1 MSLLHRHRNETKKDN
16 HDKESPAR
24 SDAKDAPKDDA
35 GGGPVPPEAGP
46 DSPAQLSGNSLW
58 NAVKRTIAEF
68 QDDNLSDWAAALTY
82 YGVLSIFP
90 GLLVLAAVLGLLG
103 DDTLTRVVDS
113 VRPLLPAETTQILE
127 SMAGQ
132 LSAADTSSGLIA
144 LVGLAGAFWSAS
156 GYVGAFMRASN
167 AIYEVPEGRPVWK
180 TLPIRVGVT
189 ALVGLMLI
197 ACAVIVVFTGGLAD
211 RVGSAIGLG
220 EAAVTVWDIAK
231 WPVLLVIV
239 SLMFAVLYW
248 ASPNAKTG
256 GFRWVTPGGFVAVL
270 LWVVASAGF
279 GFYVANFGSYNKTY
293 GTLAGIIVFLV
304 WLWISNIAILFGAE
318 MDAELERRRAIAA
331 GTPPDKEPFL
341 ELRDDRKVK
350 K

>member
-1 MSLLHRHRNETKKDN
+1 MSLLHRHGNDAKTDKHDEQGTKPAD
-16 HDKESPAR
+16 ESPA
-24 SDAKDAPKDDA
+24 S
-35 GGGPVPPEAGP
+35 PEEGP

-58 NAVKRTIAEF
+58 NAIKRTVTEF
-68 QDDNLSDWAAALTY
+68 QDDNLTDWAAALTY

-113 VRPLLPAETTQILE
+113 IKPLLPTETGDILD

-144 LVGLAGAFWSAS
+144 LLGLAGAFWSAS

-167 AIYEVPEGRPVWK
+167 SIYEVPEGRPVWK

-189 ALVGLMLI
+189 ALVGIMLV
-197 ACAVIVVFTGGLAD
+197 ACAVIVVFTGGLAET
-211 RVGSAIGLG
+211 VGSAIGLG
-220 EAAVTVWDIAK
+220 DAAVTTWSIVK

-256 GFRWVTPGGFVAVL
+256 GFRWVTPGGIMAVL
-270 LWVVASAGF
+270 LWVVASAAF

-304 WLWISNIAILFGAE
+304 WLWISNIAILLGAE
-318 MDAELERRRAIAA
+318 FDAELERRRAIAS
-331 GTPPDKEPFL
+331 GTPADKEPFL
-341 ELRDDRKVK
+341 ELRDDRKVRDK

>member
-1 MSLLHRHRNETKKDN
+1 MSLLHRHGNDAKTDKDDEQGTKPA
-16 HDKESPAR
+16 DKSPA
-24 SDAKDAPKDDA
+24 S
-35 GGGPVPPEAGP
+35 PEEGP

-58 NAVKRTIAEF
+58 NAVKRTVTEF
-68 QDDNLSDWAAALTY
+68 QDDNLTDWAAALTY

-113 VRPLLPAETTQILE
+113 IKPLLPTETGDILD

-132 LSAADTSSGLIA
+132 LSSADTSSGLIA
-144 LVGLAGAFWSAS
+144 ILGLVGAFWSAS

-167 AIYEVPEGRPVWK
+167 SIYEVPEGRPVWK

-189 ALVGLMLI
+189 ALVGVMLV
-197 ACAVIVVFTGGLAD
+197 ACAVIVVFTGGLAET
-211 RVGSAIGLG
+211 VGSAIGLG
-220 EAAVTVWDIAK
+220 DAAVTTWNIAK

-256 GFRWVTPGGFVAVL
+256 GFRWVTPGGIMAVL
-270 LWVVASAGF
+270 LWVVASAAF

-304 WLWISNIAILFGAE
+304 WLWISNIAILLGAE
-318 MDAELERRRAIAA
+318 FDAELERRRAIAS
-331 GTPPDKEPFL
+331 GTPADKEPFL